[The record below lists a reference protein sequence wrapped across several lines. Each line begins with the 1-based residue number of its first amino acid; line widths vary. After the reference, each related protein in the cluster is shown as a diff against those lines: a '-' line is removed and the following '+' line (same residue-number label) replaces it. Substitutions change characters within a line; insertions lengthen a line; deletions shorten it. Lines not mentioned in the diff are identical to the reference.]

1 MDKKKVVFFGTKKI
15 GLECLKILYGN
26 QSKLNYEIIGVL
38 TNKKSDKIKDYSL
51 KRHLNVLNSLSSY
64 LILDEV
70 DILISIQY
78 HKILN
83 LKHIKK
89 AKEIS
94 INLHMAP
101 LPEYR
106 GCNQFSLAIIEEKAF
121 FGTTIHKLE
130 EGIDDGDI
138 LFETRFKIPKDCWIE
153 ELYEITYSK
162 SLELFKKSLPE
173 IISLK
178 FKPISQI
185 ELTKERGSSIHFRK
199 EIEKL
204 KKIDLSLNKNEIEKY
219 LRATMMNGFDP
230 PYAEINGKKIYFKKE
245 VVND

>member
-83 LKHIKK
+83 MKHIKK

-138 LFETRFKIPKDCWIE
+138 LFETRFKIPQDCWIE
-153 ELYEITYSK
+153 ELYEITYNK

>member
-138 LFETRFKIPKDCWIE
+138 LFETRFKIPQDCWIE